1 MPKGRMGPPLRSLAA
16 DAYDCIMV
24 RVLGPTGYKVVAR
37 SRPQASSPLT
47 FIPIAPSVPS
57 RSALSRCGL
66 ATAVHAARLAR
77 RPTLTAPAR
86 VDVERGGSGRR
97 NGLSN
102 RTKKPTKEKR
112 CAARP
117 EGAGGAGMA
126 GFRDRGAQGRPGR
139 VPLAL
144 HRFHRRLHAP
154 LPHDEP

>member
-57 RSALSRCGL
+57 CSALSRCGL
-66 ATAVHAARLAR
+66 ATAVHAVRLAR

-86 VDVERGGSGRR
+86 VDVERGGAGRKK
-97 NGLSN
+97 GLLK
-102 RTKKPTKEKR
+102 RTKKTTEEKR
-112 CAARP
+112 SAAP
-117 EGAGGAGMA
+117 P
-126 GFRDRGAQGRPGR
+126 DQT
-139 VPLAL
+139 PLKT
-144 HRFHRRLHAP
+144 P
-154 LPHDEP
+154 